1 MSFGPP
7 DILAP
12 LTSLLGIRAGMHVS
26 VRNAP
31 KGFLEALLPL
41 PEGAAL
47 LDSAKL
53 GLDAII
59 LFTDKKLE
67 VIDQL
72 TRLVTLMSVTGAIWV
87 VFPTGEAPAAPSE
100 DFVRLAGLE
109 LGLRHQA
116 GLRRAPLGGP
126 QTPVAARVSA
136 PREAPGTGL
145 KQPVFHDFLRE
156 DVSNGYRFVTEFTR
170 FELSTGPAPFQLPFA
185 GDRDHRVSAPQ
196 FPGG

>member
-26 VRNAP
+26 VRNPP

-47 LDSAKL
+47 LDAAKL

-87 VFPTGEAPAAPSE
+87 VFPTGEVPTAPSE

-109 LGLRHQA
+109 LGLEDTKRVF
-116 GLRRAPLGGP
+116 LGP
-126 QTPVAARVSA
+126 HWV
-136 PREAPGTGL
+136 GL
-145 KQPVFHDFLRE
+145 KLQWRRGSPRLE
-156 DVSNGYRFVTEFTR
+156 K
-170 FELSTGPAPFQLPFA
+170 
-185 GDRDHRVSAPQ
+185 PQ
-196 FPGG
+196 AQA

>member
-7 DILAP
+7 DVLAP

-67 VIDQL
+67 VIEQL

-87 VFPTGEAPAAPSE
+87 VFPTGDVPTAPSE

-109 LGLRHQA
+109 LGLEDMKRVF
-116 GLRRAPLGGP
+116 LGP
-126 QTPVAARVSA
+126 QWV
-136 PREAPGTGL
+136 GL
-145 KQPVFHDFLRE
+145 KLQWRRGSPRLE
-156 DVSNGYRFVTEFTR
+156 K
-170 FELSTGPAPFQLPFA
+170 
-185 GDRDHRVSAPQ
+185 PQ
-196 FPGG
+196 AQA

>member
-7 DILAP
+7 DVLAP

-87 VFPTGEAPAAPSE
+87 VFPTGEAQTAPSE

-109 LGLRHQA
+109 LGLEDTKRVF
-116 GLRRAPLGGP
+116 LGP
-126 QTPVAARVSA
+126 AWV
-136 PREAPGTGL
+136 GL
-145 KQPVFHDFLRE
+145 KLQWRRGSPRLE
-156 DVSNGYRFVTEFTR
+156 K
-170 FELSTGPAPFQLPFA
+170 
-185 GDRDHRVSAPQ
+185 PQ
-196 FPGG
+196 AQA

>member
-26 VRNAP
+26 VRNPP

-47 LDSAKL
+47 LDAAKL
-53 GLDAII
+53 GLDVII

-87 VFPTGEAPAAPSE
+87 VFPTGEVPTSPSE

-109 LGLRHQA
+109 LGLEDTKRVFV
-116 GLRRAPLGGP
+116 GP
-126 QTPVAARVSA
+126 HWV
-136 PREAPGTGL
+136 GL
-145 KQPVFHDFLRE
+145 KLQWRRGSPRLE
-156 DVSNGYRFVTEFTR
+156 K
-170 FELSTGPAPFQLPFA
+170 
-185 GDRDHRVSAPQ
+185 PQ
-196 FPGG
+196 AQA